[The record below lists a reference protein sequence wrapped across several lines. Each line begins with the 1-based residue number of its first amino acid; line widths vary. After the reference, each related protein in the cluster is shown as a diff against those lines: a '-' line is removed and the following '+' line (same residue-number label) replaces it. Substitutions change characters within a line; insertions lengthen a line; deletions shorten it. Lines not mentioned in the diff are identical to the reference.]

1 MDFVADRRLCP
12 GREEHVVVK
21 AFILAAG
28 EGSRLRPLTLTRPK
42 PMLDIAG
49 KPLLERIILWLRHYG
64 VTEIAINLNY
74 MPHTITGHFGN
85 GSDLGVGLTYSN
97 EDRLLGAAG
106 ALKKVE
112 SWLDESFVVMYGDIL
127 TNLDLGRILEFHS
140 RAAGGERRVTS
151 VVYEVPNPT
160 ECGIVQLGAGNRIM
174 RLIEKPAPHQVFS
187 NLALAGVLVME
198 PAVLSHIP
206 ADTFHDI
213 GHDLLPK
220 LLAEEWPIY
229 GMALVPG
236 EHLIDIGTPE
246 KYALAQKFGMP

>member
-1 MDFVADRRLCP
+1 
-12 GREEHVVVK
+12 VK

-49 KPLLERIILWLRHYG
+49 KPLLERIILWLRRYG
-64 VTEIAINLNY
+64 IAEIAINLNY
-74 MPHTITGHFGN
+74 MPHTITGHFGD
-85 GSDLGVGLTYSN
+85 GSDLGVRLTYSH

-106 ALKKVE
+106 ALKKLE
-112 SWLDESFVVMYGDIL
+112 AWLDEPFVVMYGDIL
-127 TNLDLGRILEFHS
+127 SNLDLGRVLEFHS

-160 ECGIVQLGAGNRIM
+160 ECGIVQIGADYRIM
-174 RLIEKPAPHQVFS
+174 RLIEKPAPNQVFS

-198 PAVLSHIP
+198 PAVLSYIP

-213 GHDLLPK
+213 GHDLLPM
-220 LLAEEWPIY
+220 LLAEKWAIY
-229 GMALVPG
+229 GTALAPG

-246 KYALAQKFGMP
+246 KYALAQKLGMP